1 MREPG
6 LSFARLL
13 SSRVRLPAYAFMRT
27 LGQENG
33 SCQTQIFTAV
43 YLFFPL
49 TQIQPLPNSQ
59 GKPCAQ
65 GVCWVQPCRACHGA
79 SGFRVYTPIGNLAR
93 RNAWLRFRLSRCLGV
108 HCSAEECSTV
118 VTVVLSHR
126 DALRLTGMLGFPQGL
141 PSGRKRS
148 ALLAQKCW
156 GFG

>member
-1 MREPG
+1 MVLGKTQENFSAKEFLGQPKSKPVENQKRPGMREPG

-49 TQIQPLPNSQ
+49 TQIQPLPHSQ

-65 GVCWVQPCRACHGA
+65 GVCWV
-79 SGFRVYTPIGNLAR
+79 
-93 RNAWLRFRLSRCLGV
+93 
-108 HCSAEECSTV
+108 
-118 VTVVLSHR
+118 
-126 DALRLTGMLGFPQGL
+126 
-141 PSGRKRS
+141 
-148 ALLAQKCW
+148 
-156 GFG
+156 

>member
-65 GVCWVQPCRACHGA
+65 GFAGYSRAALAMAPPALGCMPPSEICR
-79 SGFRVYTPIGNLAR
+79 VNPQ
-93 RNAWLRFRLSRCLGV
+93 V
-108 HCSAEECSTV
+108 
-118 VTVVLSHR
+118 
-126 DALRLTGMLGFPQGL
+126 ALRENSSAGADS
-141 PSGRKRS
+141 SG
-148 ALLAQKCW
+148 AQP
-156 GFG
+156 